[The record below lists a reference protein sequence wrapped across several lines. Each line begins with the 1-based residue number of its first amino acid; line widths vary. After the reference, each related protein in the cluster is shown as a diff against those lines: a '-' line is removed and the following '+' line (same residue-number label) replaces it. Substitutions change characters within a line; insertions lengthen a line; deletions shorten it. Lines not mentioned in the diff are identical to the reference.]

1 MAIQDIIKEY
11 ASDTQA
17 IHDFCNTQYDTLFGT
32 SFKEVKD
39 MYRRM
44 KSQVKPISDDELEY
58 ILTTFPME
66 LIMVAENLNKLRLEY
81 EVVRLKNKEK
91 LAELKKQLADE
102 CDEFGFSK
110 TEKQVYISNMIALA
124 STDYQVL
131 AAAYESIIT
140 RVEGEQSFSRELIM
154 GAKKIWDS
162 RRSTESVNPITP
174 GSSELPEYKRT
185 TKQLNYVP

>member
-66 LIMVAENLNKLRLEY
+66 LIMVAENLNKIRLEY
-81 EVVRLKNKEK
+81 EVVRLKNKER
-91 LAELKKQLADE
+91 LAELKKQFADE
-102 CDEFGFSK
+102 CDELGFSK
-110 TEKQVYISNMIALA
+110 TEKQAYISNMIASA